1 MSPNLVASI
10 RHRAVKAANDR
21 MESNM
26 SIEQAPYMKRP
37 LNWRVKEFCYAHGM
51 VRTKFYG
58 LVATGKIKLIK
69 CGKTSLITDAE
80 ALRFQAALEA
90 GDI

>member
-26 SIEQAPYMKRP
+26 SIEQAPYMQRP
-37 LNWRVKEFCYAHGM
+37 INWRVKEFCDAHGM
-51 VRTKFYG
+51 GRTKFYAQ
-58 LVATGKIKLIK
+58 VAAGKIKLIK
-69 CGKTSLITDAE
+69 NGRTSLITDAE

-90 GDI
+90 GEV